1 MELTNILLIYLC
13 VLGTGGLILKA
24 IQLRKEGKI

>member
-1 MELTNILLIYLC
+1 MTDYLLLYLC
-13 VLGTGGLILKA
+13 VLGTGGFILKF